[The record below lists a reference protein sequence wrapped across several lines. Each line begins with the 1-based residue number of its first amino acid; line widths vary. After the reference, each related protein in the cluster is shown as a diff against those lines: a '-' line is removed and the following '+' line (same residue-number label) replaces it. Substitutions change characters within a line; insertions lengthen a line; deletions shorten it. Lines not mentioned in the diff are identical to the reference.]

1 MIKGIKLFLLKCHF
15 LMFQFFLQIYTEKNR
30 SYDLGQRSTDI
41 KPYNL
46 DYKI

>member
-1 MIKGIKLFLLKCHF
+1 MLH
-15 LMFQFFLQIYTEKNR
+15 QDYTEKNR

-46 DYKI
+46 KYKF